1 MKNEFIPYARQ
12 SISRADCHHLNRALT
27 SEFITRGPCVE
38 KFEGEVARYCG
49 SKFAVAFNSGSTA
62 LLAAFHTVKVN
73 QFDRLISTPNTFV
86 STIGSAIQCG
96 ASATFVDIDPVT
108 ANLNIDQV
116 EQALNK
122 RYSRGRPIIVPVHF
136 AGVAIDI
143 EAIDNLLKDP
153 DALII
158 EDGCHALGS
167 RYPNGRRVGCC
178 DFSQMTVFSF
188 HPAKTITTGEG
199 GMVTTNDETL
209 FHKLKLFRNNGIE
222 RSAPYLQEEP
232 KPWYYEV
239 HELTSNYNFTEFQAA
254 LGLSQLARIEEF
266 IEKRRNLVAEYRK
279 LLKGVPHISF
289 LPEEYDSSTAFHLFV
304 VKIDFKA
311 YKTTRENVMEALYDE
326 GIGTQVHYIPVYRHP
341 CISKLLGNVSS
352 QFPVMEQYYATALS
366 LPLYFDLTF
375 EQVERIVASLLKV
388 LNNSKDTTRSS
399 RK

>member
-12 SISRADCHHLNRALT
+12 SISRADCNQMNRSLT

-62 LLAAFHTVKVN
+62 LIAAFHAAKVN
-73 QFDRLISTPNTFV
+73 QFDRLISTPNTFIA
-86 STIGSAIQCG
+86 TIGSGIQCG
-96 ASATFVDIDPVT
+96 ASVTLVDIDPIT
-108 ANLNIDQV
+108 ANIDIEQV
-116 EQALNK
+116 EQALSK
-122 RYSRGRPIIVPVHF
+122 RYSRGRPIVVPVHF
-136 AGVAIDI
+136 AGVAVDI
-143 EAIDNLLKDP
+143 EAMDNLLKVP

-199 GMVTTNDETL
+199 GMVTTNDEEL
-209 FHKLKLFRNNGIE
+209 FHNLKLFRNNGIE
-222 RSAPYLQEEP
+222 RSPPYLQEEP

-266 IEKRRNLVAEYRK
+266 IEKRRRLVAVYRK
-279 LLKGVPHISF
+279 LLNGVPNISF

-304 VKIDFKA
+304 AKIDFEA
-311 YKTTRENVMEALYDE
+311 YKTSRESVMEALYDE
-326 GIGTQVHYIPVYRHP
+326 GIGTQVHYIPLYRHP
-341 CISKLLGNVSS
+341 CMIKILGDISS
-352 QFPVMEQYYATALS
+352 QFPEMERYYATALS

-375 EQVERIVASLLKV
+375 EDVERVVASLLKI
-388 LNNSKDTTRSS
+388 LNSGKSNNRSS